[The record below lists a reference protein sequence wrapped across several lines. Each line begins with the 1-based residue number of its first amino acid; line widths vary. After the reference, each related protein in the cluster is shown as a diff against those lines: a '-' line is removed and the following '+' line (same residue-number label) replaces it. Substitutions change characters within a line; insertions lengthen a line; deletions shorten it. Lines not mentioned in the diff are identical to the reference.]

1 MVGIRS
7 ANAAVEQGP
16 PDMRRIL
23 FIAYHFPPIGGG
35 AVQRN
40 VGFARYL
47 GRFGYTP
54 VVITGPGGGDHY
66 WAPADEE
73 LGATIGGGAEVHRV
87 AGPTPP
93 PLGRL
98 RARVDRLL
106 DRRGPWLDWW
116 IEGAIEVGAQ
126 VAPTCDLVYA
136 SLEPYRTADA
146 ATEIARLTGL
156 PWVAD
161 LQDPWALDEMRKS
174 MSALHHANDTRVMHR
189 GLSSAAAIVMNVPEA
204 AKRVRRRFPDLADR
218 VTPAITNGFEPED
231 FFGDAPKRD
240 DDVFRIVHTGY
251 LHTELGL
258 RHRERRRL
266 RRLIGGSYCDVD
278 ILTRSHYFL
287 RQAVDRLIEADPSIA
302 GSIEV
307 HLAGVLNDADRAV
320 AEGADYFRMHG
331 YLPHPSTVELIRSAD
346 LLFLPMQELAGGARA
361 GLTPGKTYE
370 YVASGRPMLAAVPP
384 GDTRDLLV
392 ETGTARI
399 CSPSDV
405 AAMTTILREQV
416 EKWLRGEPQPPVN
429 EEVVARYERHELTRN
444 LAGVFDDVLARNA
457 TTPAVPAAAGGRV

>member
-1 MVGIRS
+1 
-7 ANAAVEQGP
+7 
-16 PDMRRIL
+16 MRRIL

-47 GRFGYTP
+47 GRFGYKP

-66 WAPADEE
+66 WAPADEA
-73 LGATIGGGAEVHRV
+73 LGAPLGGAVEVHRV
-87 AGPTPP
+87 SGPTPP
-93 PLGRL
+93 PIGRL
-98 RARVDRLL
+98 RGRVDRLL
-106 DRRGPWLDWW
+106 NRRGPWLDWW
-116 IEGAIEVGAQ
+116 IEGAVEVGARI
-126 VAPTCDLVYA
+126 APTCDLVYA

-146 ATEIARLTGL
+146 AIEIARLTGR

-161 LQDPWALDEMRKS
+161 LQDPWALDEMRTS

-204 AKRVRRRFPDLADR
+204 AKRVRRRFPDLAGR
-218 VTPAITNGFEPED
+218 VTPAITNGFERED
-231 FFGDAPKRD
+231 FLGAAPSQKG
-240 DDVFRIVHTGY
+240 DVFRIVHTGY

-278 ILTRSHYFL
+278 ILSRSHYFL
-287 RQAVDRLIEADPSIA
+287 RQAVDRLIESDPSMA

-307 HLAGVLNDADRAV
+307 HLAGVLNDTDRAV
-320 AEGADYFRMHG
+320 AEGADYFRMPG
-331 YLPHPSTVELIRSAD
+331 YLPHPATVELIRSAD

-361 GLTPGKTYE
+361 GLTPGKAYE
-370 YVASGRPMLAAVPP
+370 YVASGRPILAAVPP

-392 ETGTARI
+392 EAGTARI

-405 AAMTTILREQV
+405 AAMTRILREQV
-416 EKWLRGEPQPPVN
+416 EKWRRGEPQPSLN
-429 EEVVARYERHELTRN
+429 EEVVAQYERLELTRK
-444 LAGVFDDVLARNA
+444 LAGVFDDVLASDA
-457 TTPAVPAAAGGRV
+457 PMPAVPAAADRRA

>member
-1 MVGIRS
+1 
-7 ANAAVEQGP
+7 
-16 PDMRRIL
+16 MRRIL
-23 FIAYHFPPIGGG
+23 FLAYHFPPIGGG

-54 VVITGPGGGDHY
+54 VVVTGPGGGDHY
-66 WAPADEE
+66 WTPADEE
-73 LGATIGGGAEVHRV
+73 LGATIGGRIEVHRIS
-87 AGPTPP
+87 GPTPP
-93 PLGRL
+93 PIGRL
-98 RARVDRLL
+98 RGRVDRLL
-106 DRRGPWLDWW
+106 GRRGPWLDWW
-116 IEGAIEVGAQ
+116 IERAVEAGARI
-126 VAPTCDLVYA
+126 APTCDLVYA

-146 ATEIARLTGL
+146 ASEIARRTGR

-161 LQDPWALDEMRKS
+161 LQDPWALDEMRTS
-174 MSALHHANDTRVMHR
+174 MSGLHHVNDTRAMHR

-204 AKRVRRRFPDLADR
+204 AKRVRQRFPDLADR
-218 VTPAITNGFEPED
+218 VTPAITNGFERED
-231 FFGDAPKRD
+231 FLGDAPRRK

-258 RHRERRRL
+258 RHRERRQL
-266 RRLIGGSYCDVD
+266 RRLIGGSYCEVD

-287 RQAVDRLIEADPSIA
+287 RQAVDRLIQTDPSLA

-307 HLAGVLNDADRAV
+307 HLAGVLNATDRAV
-320 AEGADYFRMHG
+320 AEGADYFRMPG
-331 YLPHPSTVELIRSAD
+331 YLPHAATIELVRSAD

-370 YVASGRPMLAAVPP
+370 YVASGRPILAAVPP
-384 GDTRDLLV
+384 GDTQDLLA

-416 EKWLRGEPQPPVN
+416 EKWRHGEPRPVLN
-429 EEVVARYERHELTRN
+429 EEVVAQYERVELTRN
-444 LAGVFDDVLARNA
+444 LAGVFDDVLAGNA
-457 TTPAVPAAAGGRV
+457 MTRSVPATAEWRA